1 MVLAFK
7 QMCAIEKNQTWL
19 IWNIFT
25 IATFQVNSPNVRA
38 QKQRIKKFLK
48 LVRGDEEKEL
58 QFQYPI
64 IYTTVDNM
72 MQL

>member
-1 MVLAFK
+1 
-7 QMCAIEKNQTWL
+7 MCAIEKNQTWL

-58 QFQYPI
+58 QF
-64 IYTTVDNM
+64 
-72 MQL
+72 